1 MKKLLFPLLAVCLL
15 IVSSCQDDD
24 KDDSP
29 KLSLEKSSI
38 ELSCEAQSKN
48 IQIHASHTGFSVKVV
63 EGSDWLSISE
73 TGDNYIIVSVTRNT
87 DDFQRIGT
95 LLVTATADNKI
106 TKQITVKQNPAE
118 IIETKGKSADMLI
131 ALVCPEEDLNCADF
145 VLTYVYENGESVEQT
160 ITKSDFKEAQT
171 SSLPVFLDGSTQVGL
186 NDGDRYWLYRKHFET
201 TDVHYSVFVEYAVKS
216 SNVFSSKAAL
226 SVQTNNGEEQ
236 IDIFN
241 SPLMMLNSI
250 NITIGDESEK
260 SYKKTFWFGYEVDID
275 NDWKISASK
284 LGEDDIPLLS
294 ETQKTYLSE
303 HVETLMDQSY
313 NQIDEILAALPNDSE
328 NEEEVKTFVYA
339 ASLPSDVFG
348 EDIALEWE
356 LKPYQ
361 NIISYKCKYKLEQS
375 SSWMASGSAIGVDEA
390 REKLKNSDFRRK
402 IIRMYEKQ
410 IHNILIQ

>member
-1 MKKLLFPLLAVCLL
+1 MKKLVFPLLAVCLIL
-15 IVSSCQDDD
+15 ISSCKKDDD
-24 KDDSP
+24 P
-29 KLSLEKSSI
+29 
-38 ELSCEAQSKN
+38 
-48 IQIHASHTGFSVKVV
+48 
-63 EGSDWLSISE
+63 
-73 TGDNYIIVSVTRNT
+73 
-87 DDFQRIGT
+87 
-95 LLVTATADNKI
+95 
-106 TKQITVKQNPAE
+106 E

-171 SSLPVFLDGSTQVGL
+171 SSLPVFLDGNTQVGL

-201 TDVHYSVFVEYAVKS
+201 NDVHYSVFVEYAVKS

-303 HVETLMDQSY
+303 TVEKLIGQSY
-313 NQIDEILAALPNDSE
+313 NQLDEILAALPNDSE
-328 NEEEVKTFVYA
+328 NEEEVKKFVYA

-356 LKPYQ
+356 LEPYQ

-375 SSWMASGSAIGVDEA
+375 SSWRASGSALRVDEA
-390 REKLKNSDFRRK
+390 RDKLNNADFKKK
-402 IIRMYEKQ
+402 IIRTYEKN
-410 IHNILIQ
+410 IYSILIQ

>member
-1 MKKLLFPLLAVCLL
+1 MNKILLSLLAICL
-15 IVSSCQDDD
+15 IFISSCRKDDD
-24 KDDSP
+24 P
-29 KLSLEKSSI
+29 EINLEQNSV
-38 ELSCEAQSKN
+38 ELSYEAHSEK

-73 TGDNYIIVSVTRNT
+73 TGDNYIIISVTKNT

-95 LLVTATADNKI
+95 LIVTATANDKI

-145 VLTYVYENGESVEQT
+145 VLTYVYENGELVEQT

-216 SNVFSSKAAL
+216 PNVFSSKAAL

-236 IDIFN
+236 IDIFK

-250 NITIGDESEK
+250 NITIGNESDE

-294 ETQKTYLSE
+294 KTQSNYLSE
-303 HVETLMDQSY
+303 TVEKLIDQSY
-313 NQIDEILAALPNDSE
+313 NQIDEILSALPNDSE
-328 NEEEVKTFVYA
+328 NEKEVKTFVYA
-339 ASLPSDVFG
+339 ASLPADVFG

-361 NIISYKCKYKLEQS
+361 SIISYKCKYKLEQS
-375 SSWMASGSAIGVDEA
+375 SSWRASGSAIGVDEA
-390 REKLKNSDFRRK
+390 HEKLKISDFRSK
-402 IIRMYEKQ
+402 IIRTYEKN
-410 IHNILIQ
+410 IYSILIL

>member
-171 SSLPVFLDGSTQVGL
+171 SSLPVFLDGNTQVGL

-236 IDIFN
+236 IDLFK
-241 SPLMMLNSI
+241 SPLMMLNSTYI
-250 NITIGDESEK
+250 NITSDE
-260 SYKKTFWFGYEVDID
+260 SYKKYFWFGYEVDID

-284 LGEDDIPLLS
+284 LGEDDIPLFSKTQSNYLS
-294 ETQKTYLSE
+294 ET
-303 HVETLMDQSY
+303 VEKLIDQSY